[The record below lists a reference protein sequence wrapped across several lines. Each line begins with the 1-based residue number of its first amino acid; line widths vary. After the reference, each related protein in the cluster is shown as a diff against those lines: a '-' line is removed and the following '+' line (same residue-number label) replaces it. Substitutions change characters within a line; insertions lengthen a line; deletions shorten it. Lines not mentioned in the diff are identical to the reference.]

1 MGYRICPECGARLD
15 PAEICDCWQSSD
27 NVEKETTAA

>member
-15 PAEICDCWQSSD
+15 PAEICDCRQAA
-27 NVEKETTAA
+27 ELTKEEHAAA